1 MDVKI
6 KDGSIKPRKYQRAI
20 AKAAAEKNTL
30 VVLPTGM
37 GKTLIGLLV
46 GVERLRKYPDSKIMV
61 TSPTRPLNAQHKRS
75 FEEFTNIPK
84 EEIILITGKI
94 PPEQRAELYK
104 KATVIAVTPQ
114 CIRNDLRNN
123 KINLRDFSFII
134 FDEAH
139 RCVKQYAYA
148 YIAKKYMLQAEHP
161 LILGLTASPGG
172 TQEKIKE
179 ICDNLFIK
187 AVEIRTDADVDV
199 EPYVKEIK
207 HEFVYVDF
215 PENFKRIKEIL
226 SEKLKDDVYWLK
238 EKHYLH
244 TYKPSKRML
253 LAVQSRAAAAYSKNR
268 KSFSALWALL
278 RSVEAIKIDHAIE
291 MLETQ
296 GIPFVYEYFEKM
308 EKSKKRTE
316 QRLLKDRRIM
326 EAREIV
332 QKLYEEGVEH
342 PKLKKL
348 VYIVKDLMK
357 EREDIKIIIFANYRA
372 TVDRIHRL
380 LNINNISSDIL
391 IGQTMKKGKGLTQKE
406 QIEVLNRF
414 RDGEFNVLI
423 GTSVSEEGI
432 DIPAVDYAIFYEPV
446 PSEIRTIQRRGRVG
460 RQVAGRV
467 IFLITKDTRDQAY
480 YWSAFH
486 KEKKMKKILRD
497 IKKGKKL
504 DRKKNLLD
512 WTKE

>member
-1 MDVKI
+1 MDVKVN
-6 KDGSIKPRKYQRAI
+6 DSIKPRKYQQAI
-20 AKAAAEKNTL
+20 AEAAAKKNTL

-46 GVERLRKYPDSKIMV
+46 GVQRLRKYPGSKIMI

-94 PPEQRAELYK
+94 PPEQRIKLYK
-104 KATVIAVTPQ
+104 QAIVVAVTPQ
-114 CIRNDLRNN
+114 SIRNDLKNN
-123 KINLRDFSFII
+123 RVNLKDFSFVI

-139 RCVKQYAYA
+139 RCVKQYAYK

-179 ICDNLFIK
+179 ICNNLFIK
-187 AVEIRTDADVDV
+187 AVEIRTEADEDV
-199 EPYVKEIK
+199 EPYVKGIE
-207 HEFVYVDF
+207 HNFVYVEF
-215 PENFKRIKEIL
+215 PDEFKRIKGL
-226 SEKLKDDVYWLK
+226 LQEKMKDDVYWLK
-238 EKHYLH
+238 EHHYIP

-253 LAVQSRAAAAYSKNR
+253 LAAQRRASAAYGKSKR
-268 KSFSALWALL
+268 SYSALWAVM
-278 RSVEAIKIDHAIE
+278 RSAEAIKIDHAIE
-291 MLETQ
+291 LLETQ
-296 GIPFVYEYFEKM
+296 GIPFVREYFKKLEV
-308 EKSKKRTE
+308 SRKRTD
-316 QRLLKDRRIM
+316 QRLIKSRKVI

-332 QKLYEEGVEH
+332 QRLYEEGVEH

-357 EREDIKIIIFANYRA
+357 EGKSLKIIIFANYRA

-380 LNINNISSDIL
+380 MEINGISSDVL
-391 IGQTMKKGKGLTQKE
+391 IGQTVKKGDGLTQKE
-406 QIEVLNRF
+406 QIAVLKRF

-432 DIPAVDYAIFYEPV
+432 DVPAVDYAIFYEPV
-446 PSEIRTIQRRGRVG
+446 PSEIRMIQRRGRVG
-460 RQVAGRV
+460 RQIAGRV

-480 YWSAFH
+480 YWSAFN
-486 KEKKMKKILRD
+486 KEKKMKRILRD
-497 IKKGKKL
+497 MKNGKKL
-504 DRKKNLLD
+504 DKKRNLLD
-512 WTKE
+512 WTK